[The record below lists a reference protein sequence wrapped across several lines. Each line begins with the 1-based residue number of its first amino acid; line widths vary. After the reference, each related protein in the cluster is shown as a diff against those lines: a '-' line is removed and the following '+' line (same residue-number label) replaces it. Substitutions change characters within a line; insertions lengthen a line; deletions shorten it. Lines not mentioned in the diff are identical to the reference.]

1 MRCFFNLQECG
12 TDEVASTW
20 LSGDNVTG
28 LTYLSWDAN
37 DPWVSD
43 MYYRI
48 YYNIAL
54 CNEFL
59 RNATDEKIAQFTDQ
73 EQTEIRIYRAEARF
87 MRALFYYH
95 ALDLFRNIPFVTEND
110 PLVGVSL
117 SSSQAVKM
125 LPQSSAEAI
134 IIYFRI
140 IVILLNLIIMLLNLE
155 CYSVISVIV
164 NSILLRSNVMRYLP
178 SLAGFMLSPFWSL
191 R

>member
-43 MYYRI
+43 MYYRVSI
-48 YYNIAL
+48 TTLLYVMSFSAMPPMK
-54 CNEFL
+54 
-59 RNATDEKIAQFTDQ
+59 KIAQFTDQ

-110 PLVGVSL
+110 PLVG
-117 SSSQAVKM
+117 
-125 LPQSSAEAI
+125 
-134 IIYFRI
+134 
-140 IVILLNLIIMLLNLE
+140 
-155 CYSVISVIV
+155 
-164 NSILLRSNVMRYLP
+164 YLP
-178 SLAGFMLSPFWSL
+178 PPAIQPSRFSIILKVN
-191 R
+191 